1 MTPDGIVEPVNVAAN
16 GLGRLLAG
24 VKDGPPHQLGFQ
36 CLEER
41 LHHGVVV
48 AVPFC
53 RHRDQD
59 TVLAELGLIID
70 RTVLLEFNRSSQQ
83 QCAPIS

>member
-1 MTPDGIVEPVNVAAN
+1 MAPDGIVEPVNVAAN
-16 GLGRLLAG
+16 GLGSLLAG
-24 VKDGPPHQLGFQ
+24 VKDGPPHKLGFQ
-36 CLEER
+36 RLKER

-48 AVPFC
+48 AVPLY

-59 TVLAELGLIID
+59 TALAELGLIID